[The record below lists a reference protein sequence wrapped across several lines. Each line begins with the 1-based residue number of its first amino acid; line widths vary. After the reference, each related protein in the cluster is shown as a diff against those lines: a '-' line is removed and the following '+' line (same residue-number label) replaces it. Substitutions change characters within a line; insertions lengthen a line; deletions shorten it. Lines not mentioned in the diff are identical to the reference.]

1 MNATNRWLFCCLL
14 VPATALAQQPAHTQQ
29 PPLPRQPLQ
38 SSSPPPAHL
47 SGRIRLKSSGEIL
60 AGVTVSNR
68 ALGRHNISD
77 LGGNYRIAARPG
89 DTLIITS
96 AGYLNDTLPVNRSM
110 LDSEYTVY
118 LHEKVVAL
126 PAVKVTETS
135 SYQFDSLQR
144 HEDYAWLL
152 DKKHPVKLWNEKRPG
167 DGPGLSF
174 SPIGYFSKGEVGKR
188 RLKKRLKQEEED
200 YYIDYRFPR
209 ARVSML
215 TGLRGDSLD
224 MFMIRFRPSYQW
236 CRSANTMDIL
246 LYINDKL
253 VLFRKGSSSRGF
265 GDAIFVKLSSH
276 LLPKSISSTG
286 TSARSLSRCFKSATV
301 VW

>member
-1 MNATNRWLFCCLL
+1 MNATTGWLLACVFL
-14 VPATALAQQPAHTQQ
+14 PATGMCQQLPQQ
-29 PPLPRQPLQ
+29 TRQPQ
-38 SSSPPPAHL
+38 SFRPPAQVPSHL
-47 SGRIRLKSSGEIL
+47 SGKIRLKSSDEIL

-68 ALGRHNISD
+68 ALGQHNISD
-77 LGGNYRIAARPG
+77 MGGNYRIVVRVG

-96 AGYLNDTLPVNRSM
+96 AGYLNDTLPVSQDM
-110 LDSEYTVY
+110 LAGDYTVY
-118 LHEKVVAL
+118 LREKVVAL

-135 SYQFDSLQR
+135 TYQLDSLHR

-167 DGPGLSF
+167 DDPGFSF
-174 SPIGYFSKGEVGKR
+174 SPIGYFSKGEVSKR

-200 YYIDYRFPR
+200 YYVDFRFPR
-209 ARVSML
+209 AKVSML

-224 MFMIRFRPSYQW
+224 MFMLRFRPSYQW
-236 CRSANTMDIL
+236 CRNANTMDIL

-265 GDAIFVKLSSH
+265 GEGLAVLDTRVAGI
-276 LLPKSISSTG
+276 
-286 TSARSLSRCFKSATV
+286 
-301 VW
+301 

>member
-1 MNATNRWLFCCLL
+1 MNATHRWLFCCLL
-14 VPATALAQQPAHTQQ
+14 VPVTALSQQSPPQRAGQPSQ
-29 PPLPRQPLQ
+29 PPKPAQPP
-38 SSSPPPAHL
+38 SHL
-47 SGRIRLKSSGEIL
+47 SGKIRQGTSDDIL

-68 ALGRHNISD
+68 ALGQHNISD

-96 AGYLNDTLPVNRSM
+96 AGFLNDTLPVSREM
-110 LDSEYTVY
+110 LYSEYTVY
-118 LHEKVVAL
+118 LHEKVVTL
-126 PAVKVTETS
+126 PSVKVTETN
-135 SYQFDSLQR
+135 SYQLDSLQR

-174 SPIGYFSKGEVGKR
+174 SPIGYFSKGEVSKR

-200 YYIDYRFPR
+200 DYIDYRFPR

-224 MFMIRFRPSYQW
+224 MFMLRFRPTYQW
-236 CRSANTMDIL
+236 CRTANTMDIL

-265 GDAIFVKLSSH
+265 GDGRWLAEVELSE
-276 LLPKSISSTG
+276 KIIQ
-286 TSARSLSRCFKSATV
+286 
-301 VW
+301 

>member
-14 VPATALAQQPAHTQQ
+14 IPATAISQKSPLPQQ
-29 PPLPRQPLQ
+29 PPQAPKPSRQLQ
-38 SSSPPPAHL
+38 PPPAHL
-47 SGRIRLKSSGEIL
+47 SGKIRQENSNDIL

-68 ALGRHNISD
+68 AIGQHNISD

-96 AGYLNDTLPVNRSM
+96 AGYLNDTLPVSRDM

-118 LHEKVVAL
+118 LREKVVTL
-126 PAVKVTETS
+126 PAVKVTETNT
-135 SYQFDSLQR
+135 YQLDSLHR

-174 SPIGYFSKGEVGKR
+174 SPIGYFSKGEVSKR

-200 YYIDYRFPR
+200 DYIDYRFPR

-224 MFMIRFRPSYQW
+224 MFMIRFRPTYQW

-265 GDAIFVKLSSH
+265 GEAIFEK
-276 LLPKSISSTG
+276 I
-286 TSARSLSRCFKSATV
+286 A
-301 VW
+301 